1 MQHVIFETSLR
12 TLVTHGKNRKK
23 IKKRNPIQY
32 SLSSPRGDENS
43 HPVCAKSMITWVHGT
58 KRGGT
63 HIYSDQT
70 GWQTGPC
77 GVPSST
83 HLVQNYHTSLLKYTR
98 TRWLWTSAK
107 PAKATFDLRWWEK
120 GGTHACN
127 PVRATPARLK
137 WVPVAVLFWLGGIGK
152 WICLQSHSQMNT
164 GR

>member
-1 MQHVIFETSLR
+1 MQHVIFKTSLK

-23 IKKRNPIQY
+23 TRKETPFNTP
-32 SLSSPRGDENS
+32 S
-43 HPVCAKSMITWVHGT
+43 HPPEVMRIHIQFAQNQWSLEFTVQKEAELIFTVI
-58 KRGGT
+58 KQGGK
-63 HIYSDQT
+63 
-70 GWQTGPC
+70 TGPC

-120 GGTHACN
+120 GGRHACN